1 MGYVAAMKLSRHLN
15 YKSIEGNLM
24 QSKILLA
31 TVLLAATA
39 HSALAAS
46 ETAPTGQAKYD
57 PVMNPRQVEHPNM
70 LGFNDLHIQAIRHLK
85 PDVFS
90 ADDPKL
96 HAVIH
101 HHCKAYED
109 NTLICLM
116 FHSGMKDQDK
126 PIGFE
131 YIITTEQFNSL
142 PENEKRYWHYHKT
155 EVPRAQATFPDLTAE
170 EAAKILPAINETYGK
185 VVYFQKP
192 EDKFPLGEPYVL
204 IVQDMPEVK

>member
-1 MGYVAAMKLSRHLN
+1 
-15 YKSIEGNLM
+15 M